1 MGAGTQSQGIKF
13 HKVFVMK
20 FFAEATDAHL
30 SSQSK
35 LVLIVRIGSAV
46 NTEKSAQTIKRQA
59 CLLLFRPFLFQIKK
73 KDIGEHL

>member
-20 FFAEATDAHL
+20 FFAEVTDAHL

-35 LVLIVRIGSAV
+35 LVLIVRIGSAI
-46 NTEKSAQTIKRQA
+46 NTEKNPHNQSNGKLV
-59 CLLLFRPFLFQIKK
+59 CFFFVLFYFK
-73 KDIGEHL
+73 